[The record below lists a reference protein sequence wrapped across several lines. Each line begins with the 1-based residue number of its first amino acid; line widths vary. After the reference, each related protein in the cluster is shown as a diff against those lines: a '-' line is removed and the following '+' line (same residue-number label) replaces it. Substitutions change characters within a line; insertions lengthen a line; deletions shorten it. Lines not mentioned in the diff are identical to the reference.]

1 MQLKNQRSGSKTI
14 CDFSIFVILKGIMTF
29 WSQRVHAFCWTKI
42 STFIKTKGNQK
53 LKILHKVLER
63 QSLCFSSYKNY
74 KLKVKLWWLELVKEK
89 RGHFLYRLFC
99 PKKIFSTLILM
110 YMYWIHFQNINTFTY
125 QKTLLRT
132 LLLLLF
138 KIVESLQCIL
148 HEKSLFHSKIF
159 F

>member
-1 MQLKNQRSGSKTI
+1 MWFFYF
-14 CDFSIFVILKGIMTF
+14 CDFERNYDVLKSKSSCFLLNENINF
-29 WSQRVHAFCWTKI
+29 HKNERE
-42 STFIKTKGNQK
+42 QK
-53 LKILHKVLER
+53 LKIRHKVLER

-110 YMYWIHFQNINTFTY
+110 YMYWVHFQNINTFTY
-125 QKTLLRT
+125 QKTLLHT